1 MTWQIAV
8 ASTNPAKVNAVRDA
22 FAVAFPEIS
31 CQVTGYQ
38 TESGV
43 AAQPMTSAET
53 LLGADNRL
61 QQLKQQQ
68 QADFY
73 VAIEAGLDDG
83 MTFAWMRVSDGQRE
97 GRARSA
103 SLQLPAVVVQRLAQG
118 EELGDVMD
126 DLFGTQNIKQAGG
139 AIGLLTQHK
148 LSRSSVY
155 QQALILA
162 LIPFLSPDWG
172 FTPAS

>member
-1 MTWQIAV
+1 MSWLIAV
-8 ASTNPAKVNAVRDA
+8 ASTNPAKINAVRDA
-22 FAVAFPEIS
+22 FNLAFPDHPF
-31 CQVTGYQ
+31 QVTGFK

-61 QQLKQQQ
+61 RHLQQQ
-68 QADFY
+68 QHADFY

-83 MTFAWMRVSDGQRE
+83 MTFAWMRISDGKQE

-103 SLQLPAVVVQRLAQG
+103 SLQLPAAAVHRLAQG

-155 QQALILA
+155 QQALVLA
-162 LIPFLSPDWG
+162 LIPFL
-172 FTPAS
+172 TPEWF

>member
-1 MTWQIAV
+1 MLSIAV
-8 ASTNPAKVNAVRDA
+8 ASANPAKINAVRLA
-22 FAVAFPEIS
+22 FAEAFPA
-31 CQVTGYQ
+31 QVFEVQGFS

-53 LLGADNRL
+53 LLGAQNRL
-61 QQLKQQQ
+61 ANLQQQ
-68 QADFY
+68 RHATPADFY

-83 MTFAWMRVSDGQRE
+83 MTFAWMLITDGKTT

-103 SLQLPAVVVQRLAQG
+103 SLQLPGAAVAQLAQG
-118 EELGDVMD
+118 KELGDVMD
-126 DLFGTQNIKQAGG
+126 TLFGTQNIKQAGG

-155 QQALILA
+155 QQALLLA
-162 LIPFLSPDWG
+162 MIPFLSPDW
-172 FTPAS
+172 F

>member
-1 MTWQIAV
+1 MSWLIAV
-8 ASTNPAKVNAVRDA
+8 ASTNPAKINAVRDA
-22 FAVAFPEIS
+22 FTVAFPQQP
-31 CQVTGYQ
+31 CQVIGVK

-53 LLGADNRL
+53 LRGADNRL
-61 QQLKQQQ
+61 RNLQQQQ

-83 MTFAWMRVSDGQRE
+83 MTFAWIRISNGKQE

-103 SLQLPAVVVQRLAQG
+103 SLQLPPLAVQRLSQG

-162 LIPFLSPDWG
+162 LIPFLSPDW
-172 FTPAS
+172 F

>member
-1 MTWQIAV
+1 
-8 ASTNPAKVNAVRDA
+8 VRDA
-22 FAVAFPEIS
+22 FALAFPDIPK
-31 CQVTGYQ
+31 QVVGFK

-61 QQLKQQQ
+61 HNLQQQQ

-73 VAIEAGLDDG
+73 VAIEAGLDEG
-83 MTFAWMRVSDGQRE
+83 MTFAWIRISDGKRE

-103 SLQLPAVVVQRLAQG
+103 SLQLPPEAVQRLTQG

-126 DLFGTQNIKQAGG
+126 ALFGTQNIKQAGG

-162 LIPFLSPDWG
+162 LIPFL
-172 FTPAS
+172 TPEWF

>member
-1 MTWQIAV
+1 MSWLIAV
-8 ASTNPAKVNAVRDA
+8 ASTNPAKINAVRDA
-22 FAVAFPEIS
+22 FALAFPETP
-31 CQVTGYQ
+31 CQVVGFK

-61 QQLKQQQ
+61 HNLQQQQ

-83 MTFAWMRVSDGQRE
+83 MTFAWIRISNGKQE

-103 SLQLPAVVVQRLAQG
+103 SLQLPPVAVQRLAQG

-126 DLFGTQNIKQAGG
+126 SLFGTHNIKQAGG

-162 LIPFLSPDWG
+162 LIPFL
-172 FTPAS
+172 TPQWF

>member
-1 MTWQIAV
+1 MSWQIAV
-8 ASTNPAKVNAVRDA
+8 ASTNPAKIKAVRDA
-22 FAVAFPEIS
+22 FALAFADTP
-31 CQVTGYQ
+31 CQVTGFK

-43 AAQPMTSAET
+43 AAQPMSSAET

-61 QQLKQQQ
+61 RNLQQQQ

-83 MTFAWMRVSDGQRE
+83 MTFAWIRISNGQHE

-103 SLQLPAVVVQRLAQG
+103 SLQLPPVAVQRLAQG

-162 LIPFLSPDWG
+162 LIPFL
-172 FTPAS
+172 TPEWF

>member
-1 MTWQIAV
+1 MSWLIAV
-8 ASTNPAKVNAVRDA
+8 ASTNPAKINAVRDA
-22 FAVAFPEIS
+22 FTVAFPQQS
-31 CQVTGYQ
+31 SQVIGVK

-53 LLGADNRL
+53 LRGADNRL
-61 QQLKQQQ
+61 RNLQQQQ

-83 MTFAWMRVSDGQRE
+83 MTFAWIRICDGKQE

-103 SLQLPAVVVQRLAQG
+103 SLQLPPLAVQRLNQG

-162 LIPFLSPDWG
+162 LIPFLSPDW
-172 FTPAS
+172 F